1 MTRQRPHNNN
11 LQGNTMIKNK
21 KIAKDSAETNV
32 LTLNLTPE
40 QVQAEVNDL
49 YDELERRFGA
59 GFADSIIRRY
69 TDVKPRQR
77 GESPCE

>member
-1 MTRQRPHNNN
+1 MTKNNEIAVKRPES
-11 LQGNTMIKNK
+11 TR
-21 KIAKDSAETNV
+21 

-40 QVQAEVNDL
+40 EVQAEVNDL

-59 GFADSIIRRY
+59 GFADQIIRRY

-77 GESPCE
+77 GE